1 MRMIDKSWVIA
12 SMKLLKK
19 LLIDVVNDPVAVK
32 EMKKIPSIQM
42 MVVSRLNTMKR
53 IIRAINTI

>member
-1 MRMIDKSWVIA
+1 MRMID
-12 SMKLLKK
+12 KLLKK

-32 EMKKIPSIQM
+32 AMKKIPSIQM